1 MCFLK
6 LFFMS
11 KSKKCLNVCRRFGK
25 LILRKSQMVCR
36 KLRTKEPPLFEGG
49 RRMLGAESA
58 AAQNSA
64 NF

>member
-6 LFFMS
+6 FFYEQ
-11 KSKKCLNVCRRFGK
+11 KQKCLNVCRRFGK
-25 LILRKSQMVCR
+25 LILRKSQRVCR
-36 KLRTKEPPLFEGG
+36 KLRKKEPPLFEGG